1 MTKRNTLTLAA
12 AALLAMGLAAA
23 PAMAQRDPAYQAAR
37 ESGQIGEKTDG
48 YLGIVGAS
56 TPALQAMVDD
66 LNNRRRSN
74 YAERATANGVTLIDY
89 ATAQACILIARTA
102 EGEMYQAPD
111 RTSWLRRGAG
121 PAQLPSNCP

>member
-1 MTKRNTLTLAA
+1 MMKRNTLLLAA
-12 AALLAMGLAAA
+12 GAVLALGVAVA

-48 YLGIVGAS
+48 YLGIVSGS

-66 LNNRRRSN
+66 LNNRRRAN

-89 ATAQACILIARTA
+89 ATAQGCILIARTVP
-102 EGEMYQAPD
+102 GEMYQAPNG
-111 RTSWLRRGAG
+111 SWVRRDSS
-121 PAQLPSNCP
+121 PPQLASNCP